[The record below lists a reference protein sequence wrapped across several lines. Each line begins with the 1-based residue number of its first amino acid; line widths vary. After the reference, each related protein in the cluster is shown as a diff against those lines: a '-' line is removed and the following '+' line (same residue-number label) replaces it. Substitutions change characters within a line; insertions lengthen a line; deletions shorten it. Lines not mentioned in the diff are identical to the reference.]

1 MTFTDDKPKD
11 LTITA
16 LAAALVVCA
25 NVALL
30 FDIFDRN
37 ADCLNNNLRAE
48 AGVLLDTNKA
58 GLLDECAP

>member
-16 LAAALVVCA
+16 LAAVLVICA

-30 FDIFDRN
+30 FDILDRPG
-37 ADCLNNNLRAE
+37 DCINNNLRAE

>member
-16 LAAALVVCA
+16 LAAVLVVCA

-30 FDIFDRN
+30 IDIFDRPG
-37 ADCLNNNLRAE
+37 DCINNNLRAE